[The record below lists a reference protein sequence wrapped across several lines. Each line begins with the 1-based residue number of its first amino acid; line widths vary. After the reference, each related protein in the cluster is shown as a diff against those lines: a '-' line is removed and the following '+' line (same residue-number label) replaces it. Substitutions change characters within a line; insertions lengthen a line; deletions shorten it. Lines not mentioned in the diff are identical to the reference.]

1 MGFCIKCGAPVDN
14 DFCGNC
20 GTKVGTAGAP
30 GGPPPPPA
38 PAGAPVSSS
47 SALTNATPPKKRGP
61 LFWILL
67 GCGGL
72 IVIGGIIVLGTGIFV
87 YRVAKQ
93 AGFDPE
99 LMQKNPAMAVAK
111 MMAAINPDIEVLSV
125 DEAAETIKVRDKKTG
140 KVMSVNLA
148 DAKKGKIAFEDDKSG
163 KIEIQAQ
170 AEGDKAGIEIKGA
183 NGSVSVG
190 ANAGKLPDWL
200 PAYPNAESM
209 GNFGVNTKEGKA
221 ASLTFKT
228 KDPVEDVVSF
238 YEDALKG
245 EGLEVQKSASSITG
259 LGSGVVL
266 AAKDSGSQRSAAITI
281 GRQGDTTTV
290 SLTFES
296 KK

>member
-1 MGFCIKCGAPVDN
+1 MGFCTNCGASVDS

-20 GTKVGTAGAP
+20 GTKIGSAAAP

-38 PAGAPVSSS
+38 PSGAPTYTS
-47 SALTNATPPKKRGP
+47 SAPTSAAPPKKRGP

-72 IVIGGIIVLGTGIFV
+72 TLIGGILILGTVFFV
-87 YRVAKQ
+87 YRAAKQ
-93 AGFDPE
+93 AGLDPV

-148 DAKKGKIAFEDDKSG
+148 DAKKGKITFEDDKSG
-163 KIEIQAQ
+163 KVEFQAQ
-170 AEGDKAGIEIKGA
+170 GEGDKAGIEIKSA
-183 NGSVSVG
+183 DGSLSMG

-200 PAYPNAESM
+200 PAYPNAEGM
-209 GNFGVNTKEGKA
+209 GNFGINTKEGKA

-245 EGLEVQKSASSITG
+245 EGMEVERSTSAITG
-259 LGSGVVL
+259 LGSAVAL
-266 AAKDSGSQRSAAITI
+266 AAKDSGSQRTATITI
-281 GRQGDTTTV
+281 GRQADVTTV
-290 SLTFES
+290 TLLFES